1 MRPNTRLI
9 WCLVVI
15 LGSSLYAVLI
25 ATNPNVA
32 SAVMLGYVAILL
44 TIFVLNEVW
53 RNP

>member
-1 MRPNTRLI
+1 MRPSTRLL

-15 LGSSLYAVLI
+15 VGSSLYAVLV
-25 ATNPNVA
+25 ATDPNIA
-32 SAVMLGYVAILL
+32 SAVMLGYVGVLL